1 MAGFGLQAH
10 RLVAILICCLT
21 ATSASAQLKLTVP
34 PREVQVMLIRNC
46 LASVNHASI
55 TGNFTVLRD
64 LGSEKFKRKY
74 QASDLSLAFRALR
87 EQNIDLS
94 PVLVQYPK
102 LTQDPEL
109 SEDGRLRLIGQCAT
123 QPLAVRFDLAF
134 QHGPRGW
141 GIDDIGVAM
150 ASAPPELAPASFEEL
165 KKQE

>member
-64 LGSEKFKRKY
+64 LGSEKFKR
-74 QASDLSLAFRALR
+74 
-87 EQNIDLS
+87 
-94 PVLVQYPK
+94 
-102 LTQDPEL
+102 
-109 SEDGRLRLIGQCAT
+109 
-123 QPLAVRFDLAF
+123 
-134 QHGPRGW
+134 
-141 GIDDIGVAM
+141 
-150 ASAPPELAPASFEEL
+150 
-165 KKQE
+165 